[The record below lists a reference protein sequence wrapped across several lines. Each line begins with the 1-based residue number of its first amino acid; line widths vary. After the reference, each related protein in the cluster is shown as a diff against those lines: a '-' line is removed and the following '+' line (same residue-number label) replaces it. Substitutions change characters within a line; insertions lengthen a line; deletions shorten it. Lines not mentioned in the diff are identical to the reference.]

1 MSQTEQRTHYK
12 RKQQNNSESAGSSCN
27 KYYSGDDED
36 RGINGNNKGSH
47 TGISDGVKFSSNNQ
61 FANFFFLV

>member
-36 RGINGNNKGSH
+36 KGINGNNKGSR
-47 TGISDGVKFSSNNQ
+47 NRNQ
-61 FANFFFLV
+61 